1 MNHEVQIFEIGRD
14 ARPEERPRALGG
26 FAVSAGTVEE
36 ARRAAL
42 ARLAADGRAVRSLSF
57 TDKGGLVAVVHAP
70 DPVKGDR

>member
-1 MNHEVQIFEIGRD
+1 MNHEVQVFEIGRD
-14 ARPEERPRALGG
+14 AKPDERPRALAG
-26 FAVSAGTVEE
+26 FAVSAGSVEE

-70 DPVKGDR
+70 EAKGGR